1 MRRYEVILFDLD
13 GTLTNPFIG
22 ISQSVQYALKKMGMD
37 VPQTDELH
45 SFVGPPIQESFVQ
58 KCHMTEPEVKMAIS
72 YYRERYTDKGIFEN
86 EIYPGI
92 EQLLGLLKDQGYQ
105 LIIAT
110 SKPTVFAERIAAHF
124 GLDQYFDHIIGSFL
138 DGNRSNKEAIINHII
153 ALYPENRPADFLMVG
168 DRMHD
173 IIGAHK
179 AGIDSIGVLYGYGSE
194 GELRQSK
201 PLFLAES
208 IGELVSIFEAFK
220 RVNA

>member
-37 VPQTDELH
+37 VPHTDELH

-92 EQLLGLLKDQGYQ
+92 EQLLGLLKDEGYH

-194 GELRQSK
+194 SELRQSK

-220 RVNA
+220 RVNT

>member
-37 VPQTDELH
+37 VPHPDELH

-153 ALYPENRPADFLMVG
+153 ALYPEYRPADFLMVG

-194 GELRQSK
+194 SELRQSK

-220 RVNA
+220 RVNT